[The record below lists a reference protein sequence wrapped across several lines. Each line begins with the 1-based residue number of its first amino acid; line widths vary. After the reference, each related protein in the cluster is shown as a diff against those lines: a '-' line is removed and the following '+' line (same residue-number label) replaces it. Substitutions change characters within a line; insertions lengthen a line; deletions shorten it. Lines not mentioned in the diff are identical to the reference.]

1 MEFLPALQH
10 GIDDLKPSL
19 FELLSE
25 QQLAS
30 LLPPSLRYLL
40 AISTH
45 RYPRYLLPVLNS
57 FDEVYALLML
67 LVERHFLRT
76 YGGSFTENFYG
87 LKRARVLKVRGGEIP
102 RAQLG
107 ASESVREAVQ
117 LGRGDVWRNLAV
129 LVGLPWLKRKLD
141 EGYDVHAA
149 HANLLGPGYSRD
161 RQGLGAGTS
170 VKERLMHYYK
180 WFLRNVYP
188 SVNAAYYFSLL
199 AFNMAYLFDGTKY
212 HSPFMWLIGSRIR
225 RLGAAD
231 HSAIELATTP
241 IKVGPARPGEGG
253 SMFSPRNLARTL
265 PPRLLS
271 SLKILLPA
279 SIFALKFLEWWHAS
293 DFARQLSRRA
303 AENIELPPP
312 ILPSLPPSSKQ
323 LAAKQAR
330 TSEKTRPTSSSSDT
344 LQRID
349 PPVSSTTL
357 LPILTVPTPSSSA
370 LCPICVTPMVTPT
383 ASPTGFVYC
392 YTCIHR
398 WVAGEHDRQ
407 VAFMEGAA
415 GFRRGDDG
423 EEEEEGW
430 GREEGSR
437 EGRWESGKGRDA
449 VTGRRVLG
457 GTEGLRRVLP
467 TSSPHSPT
475 FFLPRPQ
482 TRRVQNSNPPQMAP
496 PTIPAGHATNDFAN
510 HVASQME
517 GFTQSPDIAE
527 EAIARDLEDDNS
539 TSEDEDDDDS
549 SSGSSTVRQFSM
561 MNSYRRPSYVNP
573 GSRCT
578 AIIPSSMPERSHLS
592 TSSKKHSRL
601 SKKEKESVRDDE
613 RSLLRDNNLIPP
625 KHPRTASEGPFDR
638 ARSRISISGLR
649 RIGSTPDEESA
660 ITSSSERTPLLEALG
675 DDANQPYGGSD
686 TPKTI
691 NKKWNEA
698 VAAGKI
704 NTSWQREAKVL
715 TKSSAPLI
723 LTFLLQYSLP
733 VASIFTVGHIG
744 KAELGAVSL
753 ASMTA
758 SITGYAVYQGLATSL
773 DTLCAQA
780 YGSGRPHLV
789 GLQLQRMLYFLLL
802 ITIPISL
809 IWAFGTQILSQ
820 IVPEKE
826 TARLAGLYLKV
837 LIAGAPGYAAFES
850 GKRYVQAQGL
860 FSATMYILL
869 VCAPLNAFLNWF
881 MVWHLGWGFIGAP
894 IAVAITENILPLLLF
909 LYVRFIDGYQC
920 WGGFDKRALKNWMPM
935 VKLALPGL
943 IMVLAEFL
951 AFEIL
956 TLSSSWLGPTELA
969 AQSVLGSITGLTFQI
984 PFPMSVAAST
994 RIANL
999 IGATLAV
1006 PAKTAAKVAVFAS
1019 ILVGVFNLLLLSLL
1033 REYIPRLFTPD
1044 KEVIDMV
1051 AKLLPLCATFQ
1062 VFDALATNCN
1072 GILRGLGRQEIGG
1085 YVGLFAYY
1093 IVGIPIS
1100 FGLGFGPPH
1109 WGLYGL
1115 WSGPAIALGI
1125 VAAIE
1130 GVFIGRTSWERAVEA
1145 AKVRNAAN

>member
-1 MEFLPALQH
+1 MEFLPALQN
-10 GIDDLKPSL
+10 GVDDLKPSL

-57 FDEVYALLML
+57 FDEAYALVML

-87 LKRARVLKVRGGEIP
+87 MKRARVLRVKGGEIP

-107 ASESVREAVQ
+107 ASDTVREAVK
-117 LGRGDVWRNLAV
+117 LGEGDIWKNLAV
-129 LVGLPWLKRKLD
+129 LVGLPWLKRKFD

-149 HANLLGPGYSRD
+149 HANLLGPGYNRD
-161 RQGLGAGTS
+161 RDGLRAGAS
-170 VKERLMHYYK
+170 IKERLMFYYK
-180 WFLRNVYP
+180 WFLRNIYP
-188 SVNAAYYFSLL
+188 SVNAAYYFSLIV
-199 AFNMAYLFDGTKY
+199 FNMAYLFDGSKY
-212 HSPFMWLIGSRIR
+212 HSPFLWMIGTRIR

-231 HSAIELATTP
+231 HAAIEIATAP
-241 IKVGPARPGEGG
+241 RKVGPARPGEGG
-253 SMFSPRNLARTL
+253 SIFSPRNLARSVQ
-265 PPRLLS
+265 PRLLS
-271 SLKILLPA
+271 SLKILLPT

-293 DFARQLSRRA
+293 DFARQLSRKA
-303 AENIELPPP
+303 AENIDLPPP
-312 ILPSLPPSSKQ
+312 VLPSLPPAPRRKEVESDEKQ
-323 LAAKQAR
+323 RPSTAS
-330 TSEKTRPTSSSSDT
+330 SEKH
-344 LQRID
+344 QHVN
-349 PPVSSTTL
+349 PPISSTTL
-357 LPILTVPTPSSSA
+357 LPILTVPTPPSST
-370 LCPICVTPMVTPT
+370 LCPICVTPITTPT

-398 WVAGEHDRQ
+398 WVQGDHERQ
-407 VAFMEGAA
+407 IAFMEGAA
-415 GFRRGDDG
+415 GFKKGDDG
-423 EEEEEGW
+423 DDEDEGW
-430 GREEGSR
+430 SKEEGSR

-449 VTGRRVLG
+449 VTGRRILG
-457 GTEGLRRVLP
+457 GTEGLRRV
-467 TSSPHSPT
+467 
-475 FFLPRPQ
+475 
-482 TRRVQNSNPPQMAP
+482 VVPPADHH
-496 PTIPAGHATNDFAN
+496 PATDFVND
-510 HVASQME
+510 VTSQME
-517 GFTQSPDIAE
+517 GFTQSQDIAE
-527 EAIARDLEDDNS
+527 ECIARDLE
-539 TSEDEDDDDS
+539 EDESEEEQDDESDS

-561 MNSYRRPSYVNP
+561 INSYRRPSYVNP
-573 GSRCT
+573 GARGT
-578 AIIPSSMPERSHLS
+578 AITSSSVPERNYLS
-592 TSSKKHSRL
+592 SSWKKHSHL
-601 SKKEKESVRDDE
+601 SKKERETVREEE
-613 RSLLRDNNLIPP
+613 RSLLRDNNLLPP
-625 KHPRTASEGPFDR
+625 KHPRSGSAGPAGRVASKMSFS
-638 ARSRISISGLR
+638 ALR
-649 RIGSTPDEESA
+649 KVKSTPDEETA
-660 ITSSSERTPLLEALG
+660 IGTPADERTALLGEEG
-675 DDANQPYGGSD
+675 DRDQPYGGLD

-691 NKKWNEA
+691 NKKWREA

-715 TKSSAPLI
+715 TRSSAPLI

-744 KAELGAVSL
+744 KIELGAVSL

-802 ITIPISL
+802 ITIPISI
-809 IWAFGTQILSQ
+809 IWAFGTQILSL
-820 IVPEKE
+820 IVPEQE

-850 GKRYVQAQGL
+850 GKRYVQAQGI

-869 VCAPLNAFLNWF
+869 FCAPLNAFLNWY

-894 IAVAITENILPLLLF
+894 IAVSITENILPVLLF

-920 WGGFDKRALKNWMPM
+920 WGGFDRRALKNWMPM
-935 VKLALPGL
+935 IKLALPGL

-969 AQSVLGSITGLTFQI
+969 AQSVLGSITGITFQI

-1006 PAKTAAKVAVFAS
+1006 PAKMASKVAIVAS
-1019 ILVGVFNLLLLSLL
+1019 VIVGIFNLLLLSLL
-1033 REYIPRLFTPD
+1033 REQIPRLFTPD
-1044 KEVIDMV
+1044 PDVIRMV
-1051 AKLLPLCATFQ
+1051 SALLPLCATFQ
-1062 VFDALATNCN
+1062 VFDALAANCN

-1085 YVGLFAYY
+1085 YVALFSYY

-1100 FGLGFGPPH
+1100 FGTGFGAG
-1109 WGLYGL
+1109 WGLWGL

-1130 GVFIGRTSWERAVEA
+1130 GVFIYRTSWEKAVEA
-1145 AKVRNAAN
+1145 AKLRNAAG

>member
-1 MEFLPALQH
+1 MEFLPALQN
-10 GIDDLKPSL
+10 GVDDLKPSL

-57 FDEVYALLML
+57 FDEVYALVML

-76 YGGSFTENFYG
+76 YGASFTENFYG
-87 LKRARVLKVRGGEIP
+87 MKRARVLRVKGGEIP

-107 ASESVREAVQ
+107 ASDTVRVAVK
-117 LGRGDVWRNLAV
+117 LGDGDIWKNLAV
-129 LVGLPWLKRKLD
+129 LVGLPWLKRKFD

-149 HANLLGPGYSRD
+149 HANLLGPGYNRD
-161 RQGLGAGTS
+161 RDGLRAGAS
-170 VKERLMHYYK
+170 IKERLMFYYK
-180 WFLRNVYP
+180 WFLRNIYP
-188 SVNAAYYFSLL
+188 SVNAAYYFSLIV
-199 AFNMAYLFDGTKY
+199 FSMAYLFDGTKY
-212 HSPFMWLIGSRIR
+212 HSPFLWMIGTRIR

-231 HSAIELATTP
+231 HAAIELATAPRKT
-241 IKVGPARPGEGG
+241 GPARPGEGG
-253 SMFSPRNLARTL
+253 SIFSPRNLARSVQ
-265 PPRLLS
+265 PRLLS
-271 SLKILLPA
+271 SLKILLPT

-293 DFARQLSRRA
+293 DFARQLSRKA

-312 ILPSLPPSSKQ
+312 ILPSLPPATRRKEANTDEKQ
-323 LAAKQAR
+323 
-330 TSEKTRPTSSSSDT
+330 RPSTASSDK
-344 LQRID
+344 QQHNN
-349 PPVSSTTL
+349 PPISSTTL
-357 LPILTVPTPSSSA
+357 LPILTVPTPPSSA
-370 LCPICVTPMVTPT
+370 LCPICVTPITTPT

-398 WVAGEHDRQ
+398 WVEGEHERQ
-407 VAFMEGAA
+407 IAFMEGAA
-415 GFRRGDDG
+415 GFKKGEDGDDEG
-423 EEEEEGW
+423 EDW
-430 GREEGSR
+430 SMEEGSR
-437 EGRWESGKGRDA
+437 EGRWESGTGRDA

-457 GTEGLRRVLP
+457 GTEGLRRVVP
-467 TSSPHSPT
+467 TISYATQASLDYLKVLT
-475 FFLPRPQ
+475 AIFPR
-482 TRRVQNSNPPQMAP
+482 RNLRIMAP
-496 PTIPAGHATNDFAN
+496 PAAPADRHAVTDFAN
-510 HVASQME
+510 DVTSQME
-517 GFTQSPDIAE
+517 GFTQSQDIAE
-527 EAIARDLEDDNS
+527 EAIARDLE
-539 TSEDEDDDDS
+539 EDESEEEDEEDESDS

-561 MNSYRRPSYVNP
+561 INSYRRPSYVNP
-573 GSRCT
+573 GARGT
-578 AIIPSSMPERSHLS
+578 AITSSSVPERNSLS
-592 TSSKKHSRL
+592 ASWKKHSHL
-601 SKKEKESVRDDE
+601 SKKEHETVLEEE
-613 RSLLRDNNLIPP
+613 RSLLRDNNLLPP
-625 KHPRTASEGPFDR
+625 KHPRSGSAGPAGRLASKMSF
-638 ARSRISISGLR
+638 SGLR
-649 RIGSTPDEESA
+649 KVKSTPDEETAIGSSA
-660 ITSSSERTPLLEALG
+660 DERTALLG
-675 DDANQPYGGSD
+675 DLEGDLNQPYGGLD

-715 TKSSAPLI
+715 AKSSGPLM

-744 KAELGAVSL
+744 KIELGAVSL

-802 ITIPISL
+802 ITVPISI
-809 IWAFGTQILSQ
+809 IWAFGTQILSL
-820 IVPEKE
+820 IVPEQE

-850 GKRYVQAQGL
+850 GKRFVQAQGI

-869 VCAPLNAFLNWF
+869 FCAPLNAFLNWY

-894 IAVAITENILPLLLF
+894 IAVTITENILPILLF
-909 LYVRFIDGYQC
+909 LYVRFVDGYQC
-920 WGGFDKRALKNWMPM
+920 WGGFDRRALKNWGPM
-935 VKLALPGL
+935 IKLALPGL

-969 AQSVLGSITGLTFQI
+969 AQSVLGSITGITFQI

-1006 PAKTAAKVAVFAS
+1006 PAKMASKVAIVAS
-1019 ILVGVFNLLLLSLL
+1019 VVVGIFNLLLLSLL
-1033 REYIPRLFTPD
+1033 REQIPRLFTPD
-1044 KEVIDMV
+1044 PDVIKMV
-1051 AKLLPLCATFQ
+1051 SALLPLCATFQ
-1062 VFDALATNCN
+1062 VFDALAANCN

-1085 YVGLFAYY
+1085 YVALFSYY
-1093 IVGIPIS
+1093 VVGVPIS
-1100 FGLGFGPPH
+1100 FGTGFGAG

-1115 WSGPAIALGI
+1115 WSGPALALGI

-1130 GVFIGRTSWERAVEA
+1130 GVFIYRTSWEKAVEK
-1145 AKVRNAAN
+1145 AKARNAAG